1 MPPKVSSYMST
12 EVVTAGPDD
21 SIAHIRNLML
31 RHGISRVVILGGGN
45 RLLGIVTMTDILRI
59 YSSPKLLRRPLD
71 MIPAREVMTE
81 NITTINV
88 NNSVEDA
95 ARVMVRKNIGS
106 LPVIDKEGNIVGI
119 ITRQDLLKAVAD
131 DRSLKDKALEQ
142 YYDID
147 PPQVSPFHTIVHVA
161 EVMESKPYSKAIVV
175 DNRIPVGIIARRD
188 IVFLDPS
195 LLVAPYTFKKRD
207 KPLPKGRTGGVR
219 TYLVPVAQ
227 DVMTRDPITL
237 EPGGTLHE
245 AASLMV
251 EHGIGAI
258 PIVDKQGDL
267 LGVVAKVHI
276 LAAYVGQKL

>member
-1 MPPKVSSYMST
+1 MNKH
-12 EVVTAGPDD
+12 VVTAGPGD
-21 SIAHIRNLML
+21 SVAHIRNLML
-31 RHGISRVVILGGGN
+31 RHGISRVIILGEGD

-59 YSSPKLLRRPLD
+59 YSHPKLLRRPLD
-71 MIPAREVMTE
+71 RIPAREVMTE
-81 NITTINV
+81 NVITIEMH
-88 NNSVEDA
+88 NSVEDA
-95 ARVMVRKNIGS
+95 ARAMVRRNIGS
-106 LPVIDKEGNIVGI
+106 LPVVNREGNVVGI

-131 DRSLKDKALEQ
+131 NRSLKDKALEY
-142 YYDID
+142 YYDKE

-161 EVMESKPYSKAIVV
+161 EAMESKPYSKAIVV

-188 IVFLDPS
+188 IVFIDTS

-207 KPLPKGRTGGVR
+207 KLLPKGRTGGIR

-237 EPGGTLHE
+237 EPERSLHE

-258 PIVDKQGDL
+258 PIVDKQGKL
-267 LGVVAKVHI
+267 LGLVTKVHI